1 MECLGI
7 IKTMLGHESQ
17 GVRTSDAQ
25 RASLPFASAGRA
37 TTPVHRRHREAR
49 GLRLLQA
56 DGRDADAPRPG
67 SGTVTGQMLSAERRR
82 RRVRRVDRKLME
94 DETLRIYSLE
104 SVGRYGQ
111 EGEVDQTQSFPEME
125 ETLRFL
131 DQLRM
136 DCAWVV
142 LYTSY

>member
-1 MECLGI
+1 
-7 IKTMLGHESQ
+7 
-17 GVRTSDAQ
+17 
-25 RASLPFASAGRA
+25 
-37 TTPVHRRHREAR
+37 
-49 GLRLLQA
+49 
-56 DGRDADAPRPG
+56 
-67 SGTVTGQMLSAERRR
+67 
-82 RRVRRVDRKLME
+82 ME